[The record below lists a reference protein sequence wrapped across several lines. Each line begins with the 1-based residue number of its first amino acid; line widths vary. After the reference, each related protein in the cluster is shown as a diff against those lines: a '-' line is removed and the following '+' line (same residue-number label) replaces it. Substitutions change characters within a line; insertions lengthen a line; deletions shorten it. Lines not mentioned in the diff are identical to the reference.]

1 MSENMDDP
9 DQALARRRAQYL
21 AGLLWHTGAFVIISV
36 FFVAIDLIGNRSL
49 NWSFWTVA
57 AWAFALAFHAL
68 AYLIDGSNLEERK
81 TRQYL
86 RSRKNG

>member
-1 MSENMDDP
+1 MSDYPDDT
-9 DQALARRRAQYL
+9 DQALARRRARYL
-21 AGLLWHTGAFVIISV
+21 TGLLWHTGAFVIICV
-36 FFVAIDLIGNRSL
+36 FFLLLDLIGDRSL
-49 NWSFWTVA
+49 NWSYWIVG

-86 RSRKNG
+86 HNRNDG